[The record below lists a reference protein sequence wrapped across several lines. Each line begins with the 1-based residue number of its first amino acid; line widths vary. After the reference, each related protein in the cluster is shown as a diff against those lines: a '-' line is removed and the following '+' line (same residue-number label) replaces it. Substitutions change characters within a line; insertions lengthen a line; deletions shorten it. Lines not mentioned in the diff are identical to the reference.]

1 MQNENENSPYPSFP
15 NYENTDDT
23 SNPFLYEEVIYKKK
37 KPKYWLHILL
47 FVITFLATTL
57 AGAEWIFGEKSFIA
71 LLFDVDGFAGIGSGG
86 LGFDG
91 FVAGLAYSIPF
102 LGILTVHE
110 FGHYFAAKYHNIRA
124 SLPFYIP
131 MWLGFL
137 GMPSTIGTMGAFIKI
152 ESPFTSQKSLF
163 DVGVAGPLAGFVIAL
178 IVLFYGFLNLPSPEY
193 VIEVAHP
200 SWQKYGLDYASYVYK
215 SIPEG
220 ANMELGTNL
229 LFEFFKNYVAPNP
242 EWVPNNREI
251 FHYPFLLAGYLALFF
266 TALNLM
272 PIGQLDGGHVLY
284 AMFGEKWHKKI
295 SMGMFTLFLTYA
307 GLGLISPQD
316 PIEDIALYSIFY
328 LFFLFIIFLKNTEKP
343 INAVVFAL
351 GIYAFQFI
359 FVSIFPEI
367 HGYYGWLAFGF
378 LLGRVLGLS
387 HPPTQN
393 QVTPLTKGRM
403 IVGVITFIIFILCF
417 SPQPFVIS

>member
-1 MQNENENSPYPSFP
+1 MQNENENQPYPSFS
-15 NYENTDDT
+15 NYENRDDA
-23 SNPFLYEEVIYKKK
+23 SNPFLYEEVYKKR

-47 FVITFLATTL
+47 FVVTFLATTF

-71 LLFDVDGFAGIGSGG
+71 LLFDTEGFVGFGHGG
-86 LGFDG
+86 LGLDG
-91 FVAGLAYSIPF
+91 FVAGLSYSIPF

-110 FGHYFAAKYHNIRA
+110 FGHYFAAKFHNIRA

-131 MWLGFL
+131 LWLGFI

-163 DVGVAGPLAGFVIAL
+163 DVGVAGPLAGFMVAL
-178 IVLFYGFLNLPSPEY
+178 LVLFYGFLTLPSPEY

-200 SWQKYGLDYASYVYK
+200 SWQQYGLEYADHVYK

-220 ANMELGTNL
+220 ANMELGTNI
-229 LFEFFKNYVAPNP
+229 LFEFFKNYVAPNRN
-242 EWVPNNREI
+242 WVPNNREI

-284 AMFGEKWHKKI
+284 AMLGKKWHGKI
-295 SMGMFTLFLTYA
+295 SMTMFTLFLTYA

-328 LFFLFIIFLKNTEKP
+328 LFFLFIIFLKNVERP
-343 INAVVFAL
+343 INAIVFAL

-359 FVSIFPEI
+359 TVSIFPEAK
-367 HGYYGWLAFGF
+367 GYYGWLAFGF
-378 LLGRVLGLS
+378 LLGRILGLS
-387 HPPTQN
+387 HPPTEN
-393 QVTPLTKGRM
+393 KITPINKGRIILG
-403 IVGVITFIIFILCF
+403 IVTFIVFLLCF
-417 SPQPFVIS
+417 SPQPFVIT